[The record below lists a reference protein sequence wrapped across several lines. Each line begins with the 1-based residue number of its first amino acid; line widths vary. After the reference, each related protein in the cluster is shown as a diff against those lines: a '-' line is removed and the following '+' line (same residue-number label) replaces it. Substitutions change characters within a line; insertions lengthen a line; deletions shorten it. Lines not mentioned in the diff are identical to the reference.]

1 MEDVKELKDVLERV
15 EGKLIAAEKM
25 YSAMNFALWLSVMA
39 FYYLLNGL
47 VTLRGPVSLGY
58 WMVAIVLAVPLTI
71 KIWNRLKGLY
81 STFYPNS
88 RRNGRK
94 IAVLVTLPWVVGSAV
109 GWWLIPSIT
118 SIGVSADARLG
129 VGFLSFI
136 GISLLG
142 QWLVMTQGRC
152 EFEMMPSF
160 ILPLL
165 AIPIAWN
172 MNSGTITWVS
182 FVVATGFSLTILWY
196 LYSAFRAIER

>member
-1 MEDVKELKDVLERV
+1 
-15 EGKLIAAEKM
+15 
-25 YSAMNFALWLSVMA
+25 NFALWLSVMA

-81 STFYPNS
+81 STFYHNS

-142 QWLVMTQGRC
+142 QWLVMTQDRC

>member
-58 WMVAIVLAVPLTI
+58 WMVAIALAVPLTI

-94 IAVLVTLPWVVGSAV
+94 IVILVALPWVVGSAV
-109 GWWLIPSIT
+109 GWWVIPSMT
-118 SIGVSADARLG
+118 SIGVNADARFG

-142 QWLVMTQGRC
+142 QWLVMTRGRC
-152 EFEMMPSF
+152 EFEMVPSF

-165 AIPIAWN
+165 AIPIVWN
-172 MNSGTITWVS
+172 MKSGTITWAS
-182 FVVATGFSLTILWY
+182 FVVTTGFSLTILWY